1 MIHPTLTTYDIP
13 EYNVRSLRYLAK
25 REKEPEHFDKAIRDI
40 TFSHIVL
47 GTIIEMTANPVVIS
61 RLDEAA
67 DSLLDSSLNCNDMV
81 KGIIQRRVELKF

>member
-1 MIHPTLTTYDIP
+1 MIHLTLITYDIP
-13 EYNVRSLRYLAK
+13 DYNVRSLRYLTK

-47 GTIIEMTANPVVIS
+47 SAIIEMTANPMVIP
-61 RLDEAA
+61 RLYETTDC
-67 DSLLDSSLNCNDMV
+67 LLDGSLDRNDMV